1 MARARKYLL
10 NFSSVSITIEPMD
23 TYTVLVIEDDNSMA
37 RVLEVQLTT
46 NGYHVLTAIN
56 GEEGLKL
63 ALEQPPDLI
72 LSDIMMPIMDGYE
85 LCRNVKRNPKLW
97 HIPVILLSA
106 KADKASVIHGFAVGA
121 AKYLVKPMKR
131 EELYKAIDLRL
142 KYAAKARHTLARKA
156 RDMEGDLARIDIF
169 KILDLFSIG
178 GWSGYIELTNE
189 VGKRGC
195 VYVEHGAIDKCSLEG
210 QFSPY
215 SIFLILSWED
225 GVFLAHRY

>member
-1 MARARKYLL
+1 
-10 NFSSVSITIEPMD
+10 MD
-23 TYTVLVIEDDNSMA
+23 TYDVLIVEDDASMA
-37 RVLEVQLTT
+37 RVLEVQLKTG
-46 NGYHVLTAIN
+46 GYSVRIAVN
-56 GEEGLKL
+56 GEEGLAL
-63 ALEQPPDLI
+63 ARQQVPDLI
-72 LSDIMMPIMDGYE
+72 LSDIMMPLMDGYE
-85 LCRNVKRNPKLW
+85 LCRNVKRDPKLW

-142 KYAAKARHTLARKA
+142 KFASKARQTLERKA

-169 KILDLFSIG
+169 KTLDLFSIG

-195 VYVEHGAIDKCSLEG
+195 IYLDHGAIDKCSLEG

-215 SIFLILSWED
+215 SIFLLLSWED
-225 GVFLAHRY
+225 GSFKAHRY

>member
-1 MARARKYLL
+1 M
-10 NFSSVSITIEPMD
+10 EQ
-23 TYTVLVIEDDNSMA
+23 YTVLVVEDDTSMA
-37 RVLEVQLTT
+37 RVLEVQLRTG
-46 NGYHVLTAIN
+46 GYKVLHAAD
-56 GEEGLKL
+56 GEEGLKV
-63 ALEQPPDLI
+63 ALEHAPDLI
-72 LSDIMMPIMDGYE
+72 LSDIMMPLMDGYE

-97 HIPVILLSA
+97 QIPVILLSA
-106 KADKASVIHGFAVGA
+106 KADRASVIHGYAVGA
-121 AKYLVKPMKR
+121 AKYLIKPMKR

-142 KYAAKARHTLARKA
+142 KYAAKARQTLERKA

-195 VYVEHGAIDKCSLEG
+195 VYLEHGAIDKCSLEG

-215 SIFLILSWED
+215 SIFLLLSWEE
-225 GVFLAHRY
+225 GTFKAHRY

>member
-1 MARARKYLL
+1 M
-10 NFSSVSITIEPMD
+10 EQH
-23 TYTVLVIEDDNSMA
+23 TVLIVEDDNSMA
-37 RVLEVQLTT
+37 RVLEVQMKTS
-46 NGYHVLTAIN
+46 GYQVLLAAD
-56 GEEGLKL
+56 GEQGLKV
-63 ALEQPPDLI
+63 ALETPPDLI
-72 LSDIMMPIMDGYE
+72 LSDIMMPLMDGYE
-85 LCRNVKRNPKLW
+85 LCRNVKRDPALW

-142 KYAAKARHTLARKA
+142 KFAAKARQTLERKA

-178 GWSGYIELTNE
+178 GWSGYIELVNE

-195 VYVEHGAIDKCSLEG
+195 IYLDHGAIDKCSLEG

-215 SIFLILSWED
+215 SIFLLLSWED
-225 GVFLAHRY
+225 GSFKAHRY

>member
-1 MARARKYLL
+1 M
-10 NFSSVSITIEPMD
+10 E
-23 TYTVLVIEDDNSMA
+23 TYTVLIVEDDASMA
-37 RVLEVQLTT
+37 RVLEVQLKTG
-46 NGYHVLTAIN
+46 GYQVLTAVN

-63 ALEQPPDLI
+63 AQGRTPELI

-85 LCRNVKRNPKLW
+85 LCRSVKRDPKLW
-97 HIPVILLSA
+97 RIPVILLSA
-106 KADKASVIHGFAVGA
+106 KADRASVIHGYAVGA

-131 EELYKAIDLRL
+131 EELFKAIDLRL
-142 KYAAKARHTLARKA
+142 KYATKARQMLERKA
-156 RDMEGDLARIDIF
+156 RDMDGELSRIDIF

-189 VGKRGC
+189 AGKRGC

-215 SIFLILSWED
+215 SIFLLLSWEE
-225 GVFLAHRY
+225 GLFKAHRY